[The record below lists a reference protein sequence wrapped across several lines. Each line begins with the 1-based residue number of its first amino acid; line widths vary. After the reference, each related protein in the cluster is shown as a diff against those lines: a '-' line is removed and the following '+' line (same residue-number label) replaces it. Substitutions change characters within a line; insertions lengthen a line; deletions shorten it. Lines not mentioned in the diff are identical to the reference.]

1 MKTFNDLKVGD
12 PVYRV
17 SEMLNVYKNKITKIE
32 KTKGFIWITLNS
44 GRYEIEDNSYDRIT
58 CAGTMFSDKE
68 IAIKSLKNRIH
79 KFQEL
84 IDKGLSNIKELE
96 NEDI

>member
-1 MKTFNDLKVGD
+1 MKTFNDLKIGNY
-12 PVYRV
+12 VYNV
-17 SEMLNVYKNKITKIE
+17 SNMLNVYKYKIIKI
-32 KTKGFIWITLNS
+32 KKAKDYIWITLDN
-44 GRYEIEDNSYDRIT
+44 GHYEIKDNSYYRSTLI
-58 CAGTMFSDKE
+58 GTMFADKKM
-68 IAIKSLKNRIH
+68 AIKSLKNRIH